1 MENIRGPIFLGVLII
16 TECAEGVSR
25 AVSDRAQNVGE
36 AISGVFQRAI
46 NQEVPPSTESFAE
59 RVRGLSIEGPFRAN
73 AGILQY
79 WGDMT
84 FGTMIVGLFDFLTN
98 VVLTV
103 GKVAGAGLFLV
114 GALFGIILFND
125 QIECGCRFGVECCTK
140 TLQKDVV
147 GIFESLLRIPPVVGP
162 ILNNFVRDLVRPS
175 EDEGMYV

>member
-1 MENIRGPIFLGVLII
+1 MENIRGSIFLGVLII
-16 TECAEGVSR
+16 TEYAESVSQ
-25 AVSDRAQNVGE
+25 AVSARTQNVGE
-36 AISGVFQRAI
+36 AISGVFQKAI
-46 NQEVPPSTESFAE
+46 NQVVNLSIEGFAE
-59 RVRGLSIEGPFRAN
+59 RVRLLSIEGPFRAN

-79 WGDMT
+79 CVDMT

-98 VVLTV
+98 VVFTV

-114 GALFGIILFND
+114 GVLFGVILFND
-125 QIECGCRFGVECCTK
+125 QIESGCRFGAECCTK